1 MKLDAIFG
9 GVVRRVAKE
18 MRGVQLPGS
27 GLDKRKRLEHI
38 RIKMYDRYFAERLKS
53 VYSRFPDIDEL
64 PPYLQDLLEAR
75 VGKDRLKLALGRIK
89 GALRALEGIRDD
101 ILFKIRKARSA
112 EEVYR
117 LRRQYLA
124 RVYDALKEIEED
136 LRLVSY
142 ARKQLKRIPP
152 LRSDRPTVV
161 LAGFPNAG
169 KSSLLKA
176 LTGSEPEIAPY
187 PFTTKKLLLGHFSDG
202 YRLIQVIDTPGIL
215 DRPVEKMK
223 AEEREAL
230 ISMKHLADLVVFL
243 LDPFQDLEAQHHL
256 LNYLKDMLP
265 KSFLVV
271 VGKADLL
278 EDPEKTARELGAS
291 LAISPLTGYN
301 VDKLKDMIIKSL
313 EGIKWF

>member
-9 GVVRRVAKE
+9 SVVRRVAKE
-18 MRGVQLPGS
+18 MRGVQLPGR
-27 GLDKRKRLEHI
+27 GLEKRKRLEHI
-38 RIKMYDRYFAERLKS
+38 RIKMYDRYFAEKLKS
-53 VYSRFPDIDEL
+53 VYSRFPNIEEL
-64 PPYLQDLLEAR
+64 PSYLQDLLEAR
-75 VGKDRLKLALGRIK
+75 VGKDRLKLALGRVK
-89 GALRALEGIRDD
+89 GALKALEGIRDD
-101 ILFKIRKARSA
+101 ILFRIRKARS
-112 EEVYR
+112 EDEVYR

-136 LRLVSY
+136 LRLISY
-142 ARKQLKRIPP
+142 AKKQLKRVPP
-152 LRSDRPTVV
+152 LRPDRPTVV

-187 PFTTKKLLLGHFSDG
+187 PFTTKRLLLGHFSDG
-202 YRLIQVIDTPGIL
+202 YRLVQVVDTPGIL

-223 AEEREAL
+223 AEEKEAL

-243 LDPFQDLEAQHHL
+243 IDPFQDLKGQLHL
-256 LNYLKDMLP
+256 LNYLKDMLQ

-278 EDPEKTARELGAS
+278 ENPEKTAKELGAS
-291 LAISPLTGYN
+291 LAVSPLTGYN
-301 VDKLKDMIIKSL
+301 VEKLRNLIIRSL